1 MSKEMTVTEALKE
14 GYEFC
19 GRPAEEWQSLTPIHD
34 LGPIDFEQ
42 PLFLADKKG
51 TAYSFGKDEIAELL
65 SDVIGD
71 NESQDSGRDDD
82 EIYNAIK
89 EIDFSHTEKQIQD
102 VLDGFLRYKLTDI
115 KLVHKVDVGEL
126 N

>member
-1 MSKEMTVTEALKE
+1 MTITEALKE
-14 GYEFC
+14 GYTFC
-19 GRPAEEWQSLTPIHD
+19 GRPDQEWQSLTFIND
-34 LGPIDFEQ
+34 LNPIDFEQ
-42 PLFLADKKG
+42 PLFLAEKKG
-51 TAYSFGKDEIAELL
+51 TSYSFGKDEIAELL

-71 NESQDSGRDDD
+71 NESQDSGRDDE

-89 EIDFSHTEKQIQD
+89 EIDFSHTENQIQS

-115 KLVHKVDVGEL
+115 KLVHKVDVGEF